1 MTGQVASRMSP
12 RSKIATLLLFPV
24 MTLTLAC
31 QEPLVAAKV
40 IQVIDGDTIAIE
52 GGYHV
57 RYIGID
63 APEKD
68 EFYYLEARQANEE
81 LVKGKRVRLEKD
93 ISDKDRYGRLL
104 RYVYVDGT
112 FVNAEMV
119 WQGYARAETYTPD
132 VKYQVYLEAV
142 EKEARQT
149 ERGIWRQK

>member
-1 MTGQVASRMSP
+1 M
-12 RSKIATLLLFPV
+12 
-24 MTLTLAC
+24 
-31 QEPLVAAKV
+31 AAKV